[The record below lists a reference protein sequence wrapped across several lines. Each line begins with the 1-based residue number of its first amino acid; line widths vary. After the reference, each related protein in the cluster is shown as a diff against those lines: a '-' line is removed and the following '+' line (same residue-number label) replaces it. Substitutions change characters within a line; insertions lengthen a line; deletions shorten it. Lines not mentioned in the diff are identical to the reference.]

1 MREYTRKIEPRKE
14 FMTINGK
21 NGGRKQN
28 GKQHYPN
35 LFDVHTKPLSYS
47 YKLRS
52 TSWNSYFTTWN
63 EDIN

>member
-52 TSWNSYFTTWN
+52 TS
-63 EDIN
+63 